1 MHTSFIH
8 KPSLKPWRE
17 WQMPSTFIL
26 LYNIFLILPLQN
38 PIYFIPE
45 EISWASPGF
54 TVLWSFWQD
63 RPWFWWWWWGGLGPI
78 ILDLINQN
86 PQPFANGFT
95 STLAYKQQTTQIPHW
110 LNLEWGSTGW
120 ARPAPSQSNFGDPW
134 SHGQLRKRFIHP
146 NPPQTPFASDLRI
159 PPIWNH
165 GASANQGRIP
175 VLSNPT
181 GHKPRPVVFAQWFG
195 GDRRFR
201 RKRRSFKGWNIESMP
216 VQTSAPYFR
225 YLRWLKP
232 SQVFRKCCF
241 HVTCPSRMLFY
252 QYLPWPL

>member
-146 NPPQTPFASDLRI
+146 NPPQTPFASDLRTI
-159 PPIWNH
+159 GSLQFEIMAPAPTKEGSQFWAIQRATNRAPLFLLN
-165 GASANQGRIP
+165 GLGVTVVSVGNDVPSKVETLKVCRCKP
-175 VLSNPT
+175 VHPT
-181 GHKPRPVVFAQWFG
+181 F
-195 GDRRFR
+195 DI
-201 RKRRSFKGWNIESMP
+201 SDD
-216 VQTSAPYFR
+216 
-225 YLRWLKP
+225 
-232 SQVFRKCCF
+232 
-241 HVTCPSRMLFY
+241 
-252 QYLPWPL
+252 

>member
-110 LNLEWGSTGW
+110 LNLEWGSTGGPVQLQAKVILW
-120 ARPAPSQSNFGDPW
+120 SW
-134 SHGQLRKRFIHP
+134 SHGQLRRRCIHP
-146 NPPQTPFASDLRI
+146 NPPGNSVFEGRNGPSDPSNLKSWRQRQ
-159 PPIWNH
+159 PNH
-165 GASANQGRIP
+165 CQRHRGRIP
-175 VLSNPT
+175 VWAIQRATNR
-181 GHKPRPVVFAQWFG
+181 G
-195 GDRRFR
+195 FR
-201 RKRRSFKGWNIESMP
+201 CFCSMVWGWPSFP
-216 VQTSAPYFR
+216 
-225 YLRWLKP
+225 
-232 SQVFRKCCF
+232 
-241 HVTCPSRMLFY
+241 
-252 QYLPWPL
+252 